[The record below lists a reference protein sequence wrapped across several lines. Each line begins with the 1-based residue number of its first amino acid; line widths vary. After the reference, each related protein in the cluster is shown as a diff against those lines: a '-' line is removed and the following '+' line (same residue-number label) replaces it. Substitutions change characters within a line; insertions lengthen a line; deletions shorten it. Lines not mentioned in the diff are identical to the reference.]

1 MLAGAEE
8 KPSILAAL
16 VPSAAASAAGSGR
29 QAQAAA
35 LAAAHLSL
43 HPAFSSISNTMSGLK
58 PYLTGSAQLGMRGAG
73 VERAADRGA
82 DSRSGNEMEDVSV
95 PEAAHKVW
103 GMLQGQCQTALNRLC
118 MNE

>member
-8 KPSILAAL
+8 PGMLAAL
-16 VPSAAASAAGSGR
+16 VPSAVASAAGSGR

-43 HPAFSSISNTMSGLK
+43 HPAFSSISDTMSGLR
-58 PYLTGSAQLGMRGAG
+58 PYLTGSAQLGSRWAGVDTAAKRGAG
-73 VERAADRGA
+73 
-82 DSRSGNEMEDVSV
+82 SKSGNEVEDLSV
-95 PEAAHKVW
+95 PEAAHRVW

-118 MNE
+118 KNE